1 MRRKKPCVGQG
12 RSGLLGVMLL
22 RTEAVTVEGRDVVVA
37 MANGPDAGLDK
48 YSENRTLDGGQ
59 R

>member
-1 MRRKKPCVGQG
+1 
-12 RSGLLGVMLL
+12 MLL